1 MGRGGGAPLTTSR
14 PARAGRR
21 RAVRFAPEHTP
32 AVQAFNRRLA
42 RAGAPWRFPETA
54 IPDWLPQVAGVPVWQ
69 EYFLLLEDDTVRGA
83 FVLKR
88 QEAALG
94 GGHRRVGSFYWP
106 LSEGAIDS
114 TYAAVAPRLL
124 QAALEQEP
132 LLFGIVAR
140 DQAIAKLDQALGWR
154 LVTLPFYFKA
164 LRPTRF
170 LRELHVL
177 RRRPGIAF
185 LLDVAALTGVGWLAL
200 KLAGSARGRRPR
212 SDRTVRVELVE
223 RFGDWADAIWAANL
237 PHYSFAGSRDAA
249 ALNATYPPGGD
260 TFLRLQV
267 SRGDRMIGWA
277 VVQDSLP
284 ASNDHFGAMRVGT
297 IVDGFA
303 APEHAGAVIR
313 AGADVLAQR
322 GMDLIISNQSHH
334 AWRRGLV
341 QAGFLP
347 GPSSCLFAAAPALA
361 SLIAHA
367 DPAGRAVHVN
377 RGDGDWPWGAGL
389 EAPADPAAS

>member
-1 MGRGGGAPLTTSR
+1 MGRGGGAPLTTSG
-14 PARAGRR
+14 PARAGRG
-21 RAVRFAPEHTP
+21 RAVRFAPEHTA
-32 AVQAFNRRLA
+32 AVRAFNQRLA

-54 IPDWLPQVAGVPVWQ
+54 VPDWLPQVAGVPVWQ
-69 EYFLLLEDDTVRGA
+69 EYFLLLQDDTVRGA

-94 GGHRRVGSFYWP
+94 GGYRRVGSFYWP
-106 LSEGAIDS
+106 LSEGVVDS
-114 TYAAVAPRLL
+114 TYAVVAPRLL

-154 LVTLPFYFKA
+154 LTTLPFYFKA

-170 LRELHVL
+170 LRELRVL
-177 RRRPGIAF
+177 RRRAGIAL
-185 LLDVAALTGVGWLAL
+185 LLDVAAVTGAGWLGL
-200 KLAGSARGRRPR
+200 KLAGGALRGRPR
-212 SDRTVRVELVE
+212 NDRTVRVELVE

-237 PHYSFAGSRDAA
+237 PHYSFVGGRDAA
-249 ALNATYPPGGD
+249 ALNATYPPGG
-260 TFLRLQV
+260 TAFLRLRV
-267 SRGDRMIGWA
+267 SHGDSAIGWA
-277 VVQDSLP
+277 VVQDTQLTS
-284 ASNDHFGAMRVGT
+284 SEHFGDMRLGT

-313 AGADVLAQR
+313 ASADALAER
-322 GMDLIISNQSHH
+322 GVDLIISNQSHY

-341 QAGFLP
+341 EAGFLP

-361 SLIAHA
+361 RLIATA
-367 DPAGRAVHVN
+367 DPAGRAVHMN
-377 RGDGDWPWGAGL
+377 RGDGDWPWGMGL
-389 EAPADPAAS
+389 EGPARPPTS

>member
-1 MGRGGGAPLTTSR
+1 MGRGGGAPLTTSG
-14 PARAGRR
+14 PPRAARR
-21 RAVRFAPEHTP
+21 RAVRFTPELTP
-32 AVQAFNRRLA
+32 SVRAFNQRLA
-42 RAGAPWRFPETA
+42 RAGARWRFPETA
-54 IPDWLPQVAGVPVWQ
+54 VPDWLPRVAGVPVWQ
-69 EYFLLLEDDTVRGA
+69 DYFLLLEDDTVRGA

-88 QEAALG
+88 QEAALVG
-94 GGHRRVGSFYWP
+94 GYRRVGSFYWP
-106 LSEGAIDS
+106 LSEGVVDS

-124 QAALEQEP
+124 QAALEEEP

-140 DQAIAKLDQALGWR
+140 DKAIAKLDQALGWR
-154 LVTLPFYFKA
+154 LVTLPFYFKV

-170 LRELHVL
+170 LRELRVL
-177 RRRPGIAF
+177 RRHAGVAL
-185 LLDVAALTGVGWLAL
+185 LLDVAAVTGTGWLGL
-200 KLAGSARGRRPR
+200 KLAGSALTARPR
-212 SDRTVRVELVE
+212 RDQMVRVELVE

-237 PHYSFAGSRDAA
+237 PHYSFVGGRDAA
-249 ALNATYPPGGD
+249 ALNATYPPGG
-260 TFLRLQV
+260 TAFLRLRV
-267 SRGDRMIGWA
+267 SRGDTAIGWG

-313 AGADVLAQR
+313 ASADVLGQR
-322 GMDLIISNQSHH
+322 GVDVIISNQSHH

-341 QAGFLP
+341 QAGFFP
-347 GPSSCLFAAAPALA
+347 GPSSCLFATAPALA
-361 SLIAHA
+361 SLIASA

-389 EAPADPAAS
+389 EVPAGPEAS